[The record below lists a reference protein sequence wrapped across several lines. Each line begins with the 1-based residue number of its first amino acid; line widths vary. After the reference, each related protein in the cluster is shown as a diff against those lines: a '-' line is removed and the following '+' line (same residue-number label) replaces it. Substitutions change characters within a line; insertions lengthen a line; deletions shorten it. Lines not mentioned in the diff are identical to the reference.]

1 MKAALIIFAFVFL
14 AQYIWQTNEYP
25 VQIGE
30 PVASSDLVL
39 AQAFENGHSNLQ
51 LEGSGKVMRV
61 LPDDNYG
68 SRHQRFILQLDS
80 GQTVLVAH
88 NIDLADRVSS
98 LREGDLV
105 EFYGEYEWNPEGGV
119 IHWTHQDPRGGHKAG
134 WLRHQGIAYQ

>member
-14 AQYIWQTNEYP
+14 AQYIWQTNEYS
-25 VQIGE
+25 VHSGE
-30 PVASSDLVL
+30 PVAASDLVL
-39 AQAFENGHSNLQ
+39 AQAFENRQSNLQ
-51 LEGSGKVMRV
+51 VEGSGKVMRV

-68 SRHQRFILQLDS
+68 SRHQRFILRLDS

-105 EFYGEYEWNPEGGV
+105 EFYGEYEWNPEGRR
-119 IHWTHQDPRGGHKAG
+119 IEKDDDS
-134 WLRHQGIAYQ
+134 L

>member
-25 VQIGE
+25 VHIGE

-39 AQAFENGHSNLQ
+39 AQAFENGQSNLQ

-98 LREGDLV
+98 LRKGDLV

>member
-1 MKAALIIFAFVFL
+1 MKAGLIIFAFVFL
-14 AQYIWQTNEYP
+14 AQYIWQTNESP
-25 VQIGE
+25 GQIGE
-30 PVASSDLVL
+30 PVAGSDLVL
-39 AQAFENGHSNLQ
+39 AQAFENGQSNLQ
-51 LEGSGKVMRV
+51 LEGRGKVMRV
-61 LPDDNYG
+61 LPDDNSG

-98 LREGDLV
+98 LQEGDLV